1 MAERDAQRSTEA
13 PNPQNLDRD
22 SSPDDFEREN
32 PPLPT
37 RGTVG
42 EVNESLED
50 TYPMTSPKGDP
61 QEVDLN
67 LDPMQPED
75 EDQDPVG
82 RNPDEEA

>member
-42 EVNESLED
+42 EVNDRSR
-50 TYPMTSPKGDP
+50 TPTP
-61 QEVDLN
+61 
-67 LDPMQPED
+67 
-75 EDQDPVG
+75 
-82 RNPDEEA
+82 